1 MTPILTKPK
10 PLFSLL
16 VTIMGLS
23 VRRTHA
29 VRASDLLVGVR
40 LLERGRR
47 DALGVLLVGNGV
59 FGVAWVVMSEDMH
72 GIM

>member
-1 MTPILTKPK
+1 
-10 PLFSLL
+10 
-16 VTIMGLS
+16 MGLC
-23 VRRTHA
+23 VRRTHV